1 MFPIAGWT
9 TPIQLLKEELIQL
22 EYEGY
27 LIPEEI
33 REQVEM
39 IDPDHDAYS
48 DSIPGIYRQL
58 EHLQKR
64 PDYDWVEPNGLE
76 EIRALRPQG
85 VRKLELTLSDE
96 DLKKRFHGAWRGR
109 SVGCALGKPV
119 EAKRRKPIKE
129 FLIARNAWELTDYV
143 PNDPPFTWCPLST
156 RENIAFME
164 PDDDIHYTLMGLVV
178 LEKFGPDFRWNDIAN
193 SWNTHLPYYAICTAE
208 RQAILNYNMRGQRH
222 GTQPSV
228 VTPAFTRRFNNPY
241 REWIGAQIR
250 ADGWA
255 YACAGNPE
263 LAAEFA
269 WRDAHWTHTRNG
281 IYGEMFF
288 AAVIAAA
295 FVEQDPYKLIEIGLS
310 EIPERCKL
318 AVAIREALEWK
329 KQCPSWEDFMDR
341 LDEKYENMSGVHT
354 VNNALIVLMALL
366 YGELDLDRSCA
377 LAVMAG
383 LDTDCN
389 GATVGSIVG
398 IINDS
403 SRLAEKLHDTIK
415 PNFIGETEVTM
426 TALAARTLAVWK
438 RVNGR

>member
-1 MFPIAGWT
+1 MIPIAGWT
-9 TPIQLLKEELIQL
+9 TPLQLLKDELVQL
-22 EYEGY
+22 EYEGFQ
-27 LIPEEI
+27 IPEEL
-33 REQVEM
+33 REKLEM
-39 IDPDHDAYS
+39 IDPETDAWS
-48 DSIPGIYRQL
+48 SVIPGFYKQL
-58 EHLQKR
+58 EALPR
-64 PDYDWVEPNGLE
+64 VPGYDWVEPNGLE

-85 VRKLELTLSDE
+85 PRRCPMTLSE
-96 DLKKRFHGAWRGR
+96 EELKNRFHGAWRGR

-119 EAKRRKPIKE
+119 EGRSRGWIREYLVSK
-129 FLIARNAWELTDYV
+129 NAWELSDYV
-143 PNDPPFTWCPLST
+143 PYDSEKAFCRAST

-178 LEKFGPDFRWNDIAN
+178 LETFGPQFQWYDIAN
-193 SWNTHLPYYAICTAE
+193 TWNTRLPYSAICTAE
-208 RQAILNYNMRGQRH
+208 RQAILNYNLRGPRCADR
-222 GTQPSV
+222 PSV

-295 FVEQDPYKLIEIGLS
+295 FVEHDPYRLIEIGLS
-310 EIPERCKL
+310 EIPARCKFAR
-318 AVAIREALEWK
+318 AVHEALEWRR
-329 KQCPSWEDFMDR
+329 QCRDWESFMDR
-341 LDEKYENMSGVHT
+341 LDDRYRTMNRVHT
-354 VNNALIVLMALL
+354 VNNAMIVLMALL
-366 YGELDLDRSCA
+366 YGNLDLDRSCA
-377 LAVMAG
+377 LAVMG
-383 LDTDCN
+383 GMDTDCN

-398 IINDS
+398 IINSS
-403 SRLAEKLHDTIK
+403 SRLAERLNDTIK

-426 TALAARTLAVWK
+426 TALAERTLAVWK
-438 RVNGR
+438 RVNAR

>member
-1 MFPIAGWT
+1 M
-9 TPIQLLKEELIQL
+9 
-22 EYEGY
+22 
-27 LIPEEI
+27 
-33 REQVEM
+33 V
-39 IDPDHDAYS
+39 
-48 DSIPGIYRQL
+48 
-58 EHLQKR
+58 
-64 PDYDWVEPNGLE
+64 
-76 EIRALRPQG
+76 
-85 VRKLELTLSDE
+85 
-96 DLKKRFHGAWRGR
+96 
-109 SVGCALGKPV
+109 
-119 EAKRRKPIKE
+119 
-129 FLIARNAWELTDYV
+129 
-143 PNDPPFTWCPLST
+143 
-156 RENIAFME
+156 
-164 PDDDIHYTLMGLVV
+164 LVV
-178 LEKFGPDFRWNDIAN
+178 LEKFGPDFHWYDIAN

-208 RQAILNYNMRGQRH
+208 RQAILNYNMRGPRH

-295 FVEQDPYKLIEIGLS
+295 FVEHDPYKLIEIGLS

-318 AVAIREALEWK
+318 SAAVREALEWK
-329 KQCPSWEDFMDR
+329 KQSPSWEEFMDR
-341 LDEKYENMSGVHT
+341 LDAKYEKMNGVHT
-354 VNNALIVLMALL
+354 INNALIVLMALL

-377 LAVMAG
+377 LAVMGG

-426 TALAARTLAVWK
+426 TDLAARTLAVWK
-438 RVNGR
+438 RVNVR